1 MALNEYGQ
9 LFIIDVMNEVESKK
23 RKATPFYAFPLC
35 RRDGFLT
42 DRSDRHPDDSAS
54 EIDIQS
60 QDRSFPHTTIPLFCS
75 VPSVPALVEKSEIKQ
90 LLVLDSLSSNPSA
103 ADLRV
108 DFGLSRNAHSI
119 CRG

>member
-1 MALNEYGQ
+1 MALNEDGQ
-9 LFIIDVMNEVESKK
+9 LFIIDVMENEVESKK

-42 DRSDRHPDDSAS
+42 DQSDRHPDESAS

-75 VPSVPALVEKSEIKQ
+75 VPSVPALVEKFEIKQ
-90 LLVLDSLSSNPSA
+90 LLVLDSLKKFKSKC
-103 ADLRV
+103 
-108 DFGLSRNAHSI
+108 
-119 CRG
+119 CRPTR